1 MCQLVIVL
9 VWGGSRNESLLVSC
23 VALAAMLVC
32 SGGVLAGD
40 DVNIQVSPNVINLKA
55 PVPSVTIHA
64 DTPFSWVA
72 GGVTR
77 NGVSA
82 SSIFADDCGNLVAK
96 FPAEDIE
103 AGIDDDDIGTN
114 VEMTLVG
121 NLKYDGTFVETDF
134 VKVISVKGK

>member
-1 MCQLVIVL
+1 MK
-9 VWGGSRNESLLVSC
+9 SLLVFC
-23 VALAAMLVC
+23 VALVAMLVC

-40 DVNIQVSPNVINLKA
+40 TGVNIQVSPNVINLKA
-55 PVPSVTIHA
+55 PVPSVTVHA
-64 DTPFSWVA
+64 DIPFSLVA
-72 GGVTR
+72 GGVTL

-121 NLKYDGTFVETDF
+121 NLKDGGTFVGTDF